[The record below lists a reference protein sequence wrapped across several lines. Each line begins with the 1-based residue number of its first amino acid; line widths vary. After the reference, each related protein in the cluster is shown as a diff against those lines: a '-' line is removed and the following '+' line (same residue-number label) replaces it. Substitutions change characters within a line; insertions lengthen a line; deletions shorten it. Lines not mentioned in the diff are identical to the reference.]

1 MATKIGGVEGAQIA
15 SIGAG
20 RAVQPAGGAATQ
32 GAQDTETGDVQI
44 TGTARTLA
52 ALEQALR
59 DVPAVNDTRVAQIRS
74 AIEQG
79 TYTVQPDHVADQM
92 MQIERFLGSLG
103 DFSEPVE

>member
-20 RAVQPAGGAATQ
+20 RAVQPSGGAGTQ
-32 GAQDTETGDVQI
+32 GTEAADVQI

-52 ALEQALR
+52 ALEQAVR
-59 DVPAVNDTRVAQIRS
+59 DVPLVNDARVAQIRS

-103 DFSEPVE
+103 DSSEPAE